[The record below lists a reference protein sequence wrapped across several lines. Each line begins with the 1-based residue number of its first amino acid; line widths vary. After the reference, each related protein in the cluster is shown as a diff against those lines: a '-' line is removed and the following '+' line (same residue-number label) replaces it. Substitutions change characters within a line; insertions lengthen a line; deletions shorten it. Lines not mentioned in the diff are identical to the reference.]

1 MEHTNSHESSAN
13 AGHIERLKPASHRRR
28 RAGLCAGIFWCALAI
43 APRAHAD
50 DPVGSTGLPSLGL
63 SPGDPQ
69 QRSVLPT
76 SPFAR
81 PPHDSHDWVLD
92 FHGYVLL
99 PFNSGWHKR
108 EDPEPGQSA
117 TTIHTPPLIPQD
129 LRSFGYTGVIPTT
142 WVQLDF
148 TYGNSVVSATTILA
162 ARTLTDAA
170 GFYNPVDQLG
180 VNDAYLDVNLSGP
193 LKLPLE
199 LKVGAFTGRYGAM
212 GQWDAGRYGTPLIA
226 QTNSIGE
233 QLNGAFKIGKTT
245 IVVEQ
250 GVGGQVGRPPTG
262 IVPEGWNDFA
272 DTGVG
277 ASFVNHLHV
286 GLGYADTAL
295 LGVHYLTAW
304 SQDDQAS
311 HDLIPDGRITVLGA
325 DARFTAGRLGHL
337 YLGAART
344 KATNSA
350 TVAGVIEVLNARG
363 GPELISEYLGPNSN
377 GDGTL
382 TTLGG
387 QYDLSLSR
395 LVYGDRFKGNSPDVM
410 VSLFGVSTHVSSK
423 DKDFDGV
430 NKVKAGAEVTYG
442 MLSWLGVSARL
453 DRVAPNT
460 QKGTQSYT
468 IISPRLLLHTDWY
481 SRDEFV
487 LQYSRFTYGKNVVVD
502 TGFPPMPDPSA
513 NPDRDVVS
521 LSGTFWW

>member
-1 MEHTNSHESSAN
+1 MEHTKLHEFGKGALG
-13 AGHIERLKPASHRRR
+13 AALF
-28 RAGLCAGIFWCALAI
+28 CCALALTRP
-43 APRAHAD
+43 ALAQD
-50 DPVGSTGLPSLGL
+50 TPVSLGLPSLGL

-69 QRSVLPT
+69 QRSVLP
-76 SPFAR
+76 SVPFAR

-99 PFNSGWHKR
+99 PFNTGWHKR
-108 EDPEPGQSA
+108 EDPAPGQSA
-117 TTIHTPPLIPQD
+117 TVIHTPPLIPQD
-129 LRSFGYTGVIPTT
+129 LRTFSYTGVVPTP

-148 TYGNSVVSATTILA
+148 TYGNSVVSATAILA
-162 ARTLTDAA
+162 ARTLNDAA
-170 GFYNPVDQLG
+170 GLYNPVDQLG

-226 QTNSIGE
+226 RTNSIGE
-233 QLNGAFKIGKTT
+233 QINGAFKIGKAT
-245 IVVEQ
+245 IIVEQ
-250 GVGGQVGRPPTG
+250 GIGGQVGRPPTG
-262 IVPEGWNDFA
+262 LVPEGWNDFA

-286 GLGYADTAL
+286 GVGYDDTATV
-295 LGVHYLTAW
+295 GVHYLTAW

-337 YLGAART
+337 YLGAAHT

-350 TVAGVIEVLNARG
+350 TVAGVIEILNARG
-363 GPELISEYLGPNSN
+363 GPELIREYLGPNSG
-377 GDGTL
+377 GDGSI

-387 QYDLSLSR
+387 QYDLSMSR
-395 LVYGDRFKGNSPDVM
+395 LLYGARFKGNSPDLM
-410 VSLFGVSTHVSSK
+410 ISAFAVSASVSSK
-423 DKDFDGV
+423 DKVYDGV
-430 NKVKAGAEVTYG
+430 TKLKAGAEVTYG
-442 MLSWLGVSARL
+442 IMSWLGVSARV
-453 DRVAPNT
+453 DHVAPDT
-460 QKGTQSYT
+460 RKGTQSFT
-468 IISPRLLLHTDWY
+468 IISPRLLLHSDWY

-487 LQYSRFTYGKNVVVD
+487 LQYSRFSYGRNVIVN
-502 TGFPPMPDPSA
+502 TGFPPAPDPTA

>member
-1 MEHTNSHESSAN
+1 
-13 AGHIERLKPASHRRR
+13 
-28 RAGLCAGIFWCALAI
+28 
-43 APRAHAD
+43 
-50 DPVGSTGLPSLGL
+50 L

-69 QRSVLPT
+69 QRSVLPS

-99 PFNSGWHKR
+99 PFDSGWHKR
-108 EDPEPGQSA
+108 EDPEPGQSP
-117 TTIHTPPLIPQD
+117 TVIHTPPLIPQD
-129 LRSFGYTGVIPTT
+129 LRSFSYTGVIPTT

-162 ARTLTDAA
+162 ARTLNDAA
-170 GFYNPVDQLG
+170 GLYNPVDQLG

-212 GQWDAGRYGTPLIA
+212 GRWDAGRYGTPLIA

-233 QLNGAFKIGKTT
+233 QLNAAFKVGKTT
-245 IVVEQ
+245 FVLEQ
-250 GVGGQVGRPPTG
+250 GLGGQLGVPPVGL
-262 IVPEGWNDFA
+262 VPEGWNDFA
-272 DTGVG
+272 ATGVG

-286 GLGYADTAL
+286 GVGYADTAM
-295 LGVHYLTAW
+295 LGLHYLTAW

-311 HDLIPDGRITVLGA
+311 HDLIPDGRITVIGA
-325 DARFTAGRLGHL
+325 DARITSGRFGHL
-337 YLGAART
+337 YLGAASV
-344 KATNSA
+344 KATNAA
-350 TVAGVIEVLNARG
+350 TVSGVIEILNARG

-382 TTLGG
+382 TTFGG
-387 QYDLSLSR
+387 QYDLSVSSL
-395 LVYGDRFKGNSPDVM
+395 LYGDRFKGNSPDVM
-410 VSLFGVSTHVSSK
+410 VSAFGVSTHVASK
-423 DKDFDGV
+423 DKAFDGV
-430 NKVKAGAEVTYG
+430 NKLKAGAEVTYG
-442 MLSWLGVSARL
+442 ILSWFGVSGRL

-460 QKGTQSYT
+460 EKGTQSFT
-468 IISPRLLLHTDWY
+468 ILSPRLLFHSDWY

-487 LQYSRFTYGKNVVVD
+487 VQYSRFTYGKNVVVN
-502 TGFPPMPDPSA
+502 TGFPPMPDPTA

-521 LSGTFWW
+521 ISGTFWW